1 MIKLR
6 DRREDR
12 QRVATG
18 VYVYTVSRPVS
29 SESLTAATSGSSSE
43 SRRVHPHRIDRRA
56 VRSRGLTSHPRMRVL
71 LAVNAPRM
79 AAGIIAPLVSEAE
92 ARGVDRAAMLGALGV
107 DEATLGSRD
116 GWVRVDRVFAAWEL
130 AMRAIRDDGLPIA
143 VATRSDIEALGVL
156 GYALYTGRD
165 GRSALDA
172 LVRYHDLVNDSG
184 TWRLRVVGDQCIVTW
199 DRPGDRLLGMRVA
212 NEQVLATFVA
222 LSDRITTSRAT
233 IHEVTFRHPAPRDVR
248 AHEAHFRGEVRWG
261 APEDAVAFDAGF
273 LSETPRGFDPV
284 TSAFF
289 EKALAQEKEKAGERI
304 TKTSTSP
311 TGGGGKMFLFYLQA
325 SPLPPAPLL
334 ICWFAG
340 LLA

>member
-1 MIKLR
+1 
-6 DRREDR
+6 
-12 QRVATG
+12 
-18 VYVYTVSRPVS
+18 
-29 SESLTAATSGSSSE
+29 
-43 SRRVHPHRIDRRA
+43 
-56 VRSRGLTSHPRMRVL
+56 MRVL

-289 EKALAQEKEKAGERI
+289 EKALAQEKEKAGPVGSWAHRVAGVVSGSLAAGLPTLARVAEELG
-304 TKTSTSP
+304 TSARTLRRRLGEEG
-311 TGGGGKMFLFYLQA
+311 TGYEAILTDLQQRRA
-325 SPLPPAPLL
+325 DAMLGRGAPLRD
-334 ICWFAG
+334 IAFAVG
-340 LLA
+340 YADVSAFSRAYKRWTGTAPSETR